1 MTMLHSIAYGEDEI
15 SKPELVLLHGWGA
28 HSGVWQ
34 TVLPMLSENFRV
46 TCIDLPGHGN
56 SPALADNSIDS
67 WAKAVLEVAPEKA
80 IWLGWSL
87 GGLIG
92 QRAASMEKARL
103 EKLILLS
110 STPKFVASEGWP
122 DAVDEKTFHEFYA
135 EVVREPSVSLLRF
148 IAIQTRGSKTASE
161 DSRVLRKTL
170 LDPAPK
176 PDALDVGMQLLLAT
190 DLREKL
196 NEIACP
202 VFVLGGERDSLV
214 PKKALSV
221 ISKLFVNAKYHV
233 IKRAGHA
240 PFLSHPD
247 EFHKLVSD
255 FCFKNMTEEYKEAK

>member
-1 MTMLHSIAYGEDEI
+1 MTMLHSVVYGEDET

-34 TVLPMLSENFRV
+34 TVLPILQKDFRV

-56 SPALADNSIDS
+56 SPALADNGIDS
-67 WAKAVLEVAPEKA
+67 WAKAVLEVAPEKST
-80 IWLGWSL
+80 WLGWSL

-92 QRAASMEKARL
+92 QRAASMEEARF
-103 EKLILLS
+103 ERLILLS

-122 DAVDEKTFHEFYA
+122 EAVDEKTFQEFYA
-135 EVVREPSVSLLRF
+135 EVIREPSVSLLRF

-170 LDPAPK
+170 LNPAPK
-176 PDALDVGMQLLLAT
+176 PEALDVGMKLLLAT
-190 DLREKL
+190 DLREEL
-196 NEIACP
+196 NEISCP
-202 VFVLGGERDSLV
+202 VLVLGGERDSLV

-221 ISKLFVNAKYHV
+221 ISKLFVNAKYNV

-240 PFLSHPD
+240 PFLSHPN
-247 EFHKLVSD
+247 EFSQVLTN
-255 FCFKNMTEEYKEAK
+255 FCFRSNAEKHKEAK